1 MPPYRYRISYAQ
13 PADEVLRELRK
24 FVNYVKSGPVNSL
37 LPSTLHD
44 IGAQD
49 ASDVTKWQK
58 RIERVLRETPAM
70 SATERYWLD
79 EMNNLF
85 KAAQHRLDELV
96 GARRDR
102 PGSSGYAR

>member
-1 MPPYRYRISYAQ
+1 MPPDRYRISYAQ
-13 PADEVLRELRK
+13 PADEVLKELRK
-24 FVNYVKSGPVNSL
+24 FVNYVTNGPVNSL

-44 IGAQD
+44 ICAQD
-49 ASDVTKWQK
+49 ANDVNKWQK

-79 EMNNLF
+79 EMNNVF

-96 GARRDR
+96 GARRDP
-102 PGSSGYAR
+102 PGPSRYAR

>member
-1 MPPYRYRISYAQ
+1 MPPARYRVSYAQ
-13 PADEVLRELRK
+13 PVDEVLTELRR
-24 FVNYVKSGPVNSL
+24 FVDYVRSGPVNSL

-44 IGAQD
+44 ICAQD
-49 ASDVTKWQK
+49 ASDVIKWQK

-79 EMNNLF
+79 EMNNVF

-96 GARRDR
+96 GAHRDGR
-102 PGSSGYAR
+102 GPSRYAR

>member
-1 MPPYRYRISYAQ
+1 MPPDRYRISYAQ
-13 PADEVLRELRK
+13 PADEVLKELRN
-24 FVNYVKSGPVNSL
+24 FVNYVRSGPINSL

-44 IGAQD
+44 ICAQD

-79 EMNNLF
+79 EMNNIF
-85 KAAQHRLDELV
+85 KVAQHRLDELV
-96 GARRDR
+96 GAPVDR
-102 PGSSGYAR
+102 AGPSRYAR